1 VSAEL
6 AIRLGTAL
14 GTSPESWLR
23 MQVAYDLWQASKKHR
38 PKIERIE
45 FGEGEHAVA

>member
-1 VSAEL
+1 
-6 AIRLGTAL
+6 
-14 GTSPESWLR
+14 